1 MDKIKVGNKW
11 VCLKERKKEKSSKET
26 KIGERDKNV
35 SEIVEDG
42 VI

>member
-1 MDKIKVGNKW
+1 MGLFERK
-11 VCLKERKKEKSSKET
+11 KERKKLKRDKET
-26 KIGERDKNV
+26 KIGERVNNV